1 MWYLLSKYRRTAGGR
16 EESSMGDL
24 DTGALNKRLEAAIT
38 SPMDAAINDV
48 AKALAG
54 SRSPKMFRSKA
65 ARRLIMMGFA
75 AWKREQEK
83 AGAKA

>member
-1 MWYLLSKYRRTAGGR
+1 MWYLLSKYRRVAGDR
-16 EESSMGDL
+16 EEKVMGDL

-38 SPMDAAINDV
+38 TPMDAAITDV

-54 SRSPKMFRSKA
+54 SKSPKMFRSKA
-65 ARRLIMMGFA
+65 ARKLIMIGFA

-83 AGAKA
+83 TARSA